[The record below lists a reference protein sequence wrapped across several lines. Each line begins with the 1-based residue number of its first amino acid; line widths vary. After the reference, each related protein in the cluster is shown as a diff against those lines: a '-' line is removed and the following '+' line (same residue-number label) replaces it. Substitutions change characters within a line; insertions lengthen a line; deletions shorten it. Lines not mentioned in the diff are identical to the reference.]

1 MNRSINTIDNY
12 RQHLK
17 EPVEIVVNNYLDILN
32 EYITF
37 AMSNIHIQK
46 PAYFKY
52 VIIKGL
58 ETIQYVFY
66 MLLLYTKNL
75 ELVHYHCCKAFYYY
89 IEFIGQVG
97 DDNHVFLR
105 LTSKD
110 AILFVYKKTIFEI
123 NDGFKR
129 TFENPINDE
138 KDVFDTINTCV
149 DIINSTVITS
159 LHKCVLKSSAERN
172 NQYIDV
178 TSVLIKAYS
187 KLLPGTDRQTIYNLF
202 NVLYHFNDKILSSFD
217 SGHHYAHA
225 ICYFSK
231 KISKKYI
238 SPDTLSIKHL
248 EIEQN
253 TDIDTINKNI
263 NTLFE

>member
-12 RQHLK
+12 RKNLK
-17 EPVEIVVNNYLDILN
+17 EPVDIVVNNYLDILN

-37 AMSNIHIQK
+37 AISNIHIQK

-52 VIIKGL
+52 VIIKGI

-138 KDVFDTINTCV
+138 KDVFDTINTCI
-149 DIINSTVITS
+149 DIINSTIITS
-159 LHKCVLKSSAERN
+159 IDKCVLKNNAERN
-172 NQYIDV
+172 NQYIDI
-178 TSVLIKAYS
+178 TSMLIKSYS
-187 KLLPGTDRQTIYNLF
+187 KILPTHDRKTIYNIF
-202 NVLYHFNDKILSSFD
+202 NVIYNFNDIILSSFD
-217 SGHHYAHA
+217 NCVHYVHA
-225 ICYFSK
+225 ISYFSK
-231 KISKKYI
+231 KINKKHI
-238 SPDTLSIKHL
+238 TPETLSIKHI
-248 EIEQN
+248 EFEQN